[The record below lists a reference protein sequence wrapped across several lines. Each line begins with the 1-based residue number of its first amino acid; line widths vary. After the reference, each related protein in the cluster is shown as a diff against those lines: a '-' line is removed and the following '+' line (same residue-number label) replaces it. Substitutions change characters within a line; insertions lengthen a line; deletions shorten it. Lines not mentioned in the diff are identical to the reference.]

1 MFKLILKNEN
11 DECKALNHANAVTDL
26 FFLLHF
32 FEGLSL
38 DGSSGSLLVEIF
50 VINRRFV
57 DSEKD
62 IQKSKDSR
70 NIFLLSLQKST

>member
-1 MFKLILKNEN
+1 MILIATGSLRATLRVYNIVSVY
-11 DECKALNHANAVTDL
+11 DVNAVTDL

-57 DSEKD
+57 DSEKGIKNGVKND
-62 IQKSKDSR
+62 
-70 NIFLLSLQKST
+70 NIFQ

>member
-1 MFKLILKNEN
+1 VSVY
-11 DECKALNHANAVTDL
+11 DVNAVTDL

-38 DGSSGSLLVEIF
+38 DGSSGSFLVEIL
-50 VINRRFV
+50 VIYRRFV

-62 IQKSKDSR
+62 IKNGVKND
-70 NIFLLSLQKST
+70 NIFFKLQIRNVCSVFLTEPG